1 MNRETIEKAA
11 DNYSAEIMPAYSD
24 GYFEKY
30 QLADA
35 FETGADWRIN
45 SVWHDEFE
53 VPESGKYVLAI
64 NGNKHGCRILWMNT
78 DPVNWDEYVEANGI
92 KRWAYTS
99 DLLPDGK
106 EEAL

>member
-35 FETGADWRIN
+35 FETGAHWRIN
-45 SVWHDEFE
+45 SVWHDY
-53 VPESGKYVLAI
+53 PEEKPNRYTATL
-64 NGNKHGCRILWMNT
+64 
-78 DPVNWDEYVEANGI
+78 VETRNGI
-92 KRWAYTS
+92 RVLIEKSALGWNFYARSLDVTRWAYL
-99 DLLPDGK
+99 DDFLPERK